1 MDEGLLDP
9 DFRIGADGDSLLIP
23 VTGPVDGFDP
33 EDHELRPAERPVG
46 DYRHL
51 LHLPEGLQ
59 EQLPIAF
66 DVVGDVGMI
75 KIPEEIRRYRNGIG
89 DAMMKANRTLRVVF
103 EDFGVKGDLRVRDLE
118 RIAGEGSSETVHREF
133 GARMHT
139 DPAKVYFNPR
149 LAGERHRVASQ
160 TRDGEIVIDMFAG
173 VAPFGVQICRAAKP
187 AAVYSIDLNPEA
199 ERFALMNRK
208 DNRADALVPISGDAN
223 DVVPTLP
230 MADRIIMNLPQIADR
245 FLPLALSRL
254 NRGGTVHMYKIIE
267 REDFPALCSR
277 LVSDAASEGRDVS
290 IDSFELKTYSP
301 TMSVY
306 SLDVHLHR
314 RGSIPARGSL
324 SRRRPGGR
332 STPSP
337 IRRTSCPSPSGP
349 SRSNRTGGFSPFR
362 SRARSLRPSIPRASR
377 RTSRAPPVSPGTP
390 PCSRRMRRSSPCC
403 ARSRGR
409 TSGARYPRPRIPRPS
424 PDRSRRTPS

>member
-1 MDEGLLDP
+1 MVMCIRVPKREGEPVRRRLMDEGLLDP
-9 DFRIGADGDSLLIP
+9 GFRIGSEGDSLLMP
-23 VTGPVDGFDP
+23 VTGPVEGFDA
-33 EDHELRPAERPVG
+33 EDRDLRPAERPVG

-66 DVVGDVGMI
+66 DVVGDVGMV
-75 KIPEEIRRYRNGIG
+75 KIPEELRPYRNDIG
-89 DAMMKANRTLRVVF
+89 EAMMRANNALRVVF
-103 EDFGVKGDLRVRDLE
+103 EDFGVKGDLRIRDLE

-149 LAGERHRVASQ
+149 LAGERHRVASL
-160 TRDGEIVIDMFAG
+160 TEDGETVIDMFAG
-173 VAPFGVQICRAAKP
+173 VAPFGVQICRAARP
-187 AAVYSIDLNPEA
+187 ETVYSIDLNPEA

-208 DNRADALVPISGDAN
+208 DNRADALVPITGDAN

-230 MADRIIMNLPQIADR
+230 KADRIIMNLPQIADR
-245 FLPLALSRL
+245 FLPLALSHL

-267 REDFPALCSR
+267 REDFPALCDR
-277 LVSDAASEGRDVS
+277 LVLDAASDGKEIT

-314 RGSIPARGSL
+314 RGSTPARGS
-324 SRRRPGGR
+324 R
-332 STPSP
+332 
-337 IRRTSCPSPSGP
+337 
-349 SRSNRTGGFSPFR
+349 
-362 SRARSLRPSIPRASR
+362 
-377 RTSRAPPVSPGTP
+377 
-390 PCSRRMRRSSPCC
+390 
-403 ARSRGR
+403 
-409 TSGARYPRPRIPRPS
+409 
-424 PDRSRRTPS
+424 